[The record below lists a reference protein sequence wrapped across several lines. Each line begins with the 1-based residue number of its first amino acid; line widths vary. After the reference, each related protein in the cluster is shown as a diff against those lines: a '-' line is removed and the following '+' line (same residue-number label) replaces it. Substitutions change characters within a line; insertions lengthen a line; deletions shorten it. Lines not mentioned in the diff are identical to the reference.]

1 MPYLGIG
8 DIIAQWAIIGVVVGS
23 VLVATIVAIV
33 WR

>member
-1 MPYLGIG
+1 MIYLGVG
-8 DIIAQWAIIGVVVGS
+8 DIIAQWAIIGVVAGS

>member
-1 MPYLGIG
+1 MIYLGIG

-23 VLVATIVAIV
+23 VLVATVVAIV

>member
-1 MPYLGIG
+1 MIYLGIG